1 MPLDEGFERDACT
14 VSKSC
19 YEFIFFRILFPPVHW
34 ENIQGPEMR
43 IISKK
48 CLSLA
53 LLLLTSYSPLLARTA
68 HSNFKEKPFADILH
82 LPVLDYPIPLQL
94 LGGALLSKGPME
106 GHRAWQTFCC
116 ASSRSGME
124 SQSCCFLIFKEW
136 KLLSNPL

>member
-1 MPLDEGFERDACT
+1 MHVVFAKT
-14 VSKSC
+14 VMNLHFSGD
-19 YEFIFFRILFPPVHW
+19 FFPPVCW
-34 ENIQGPEMR
+34 ENVQGPEMR
-43 IISKK
+43 IISEK

-53 LLLLTSYSPLLARTA
+53 LLLLTSVLARTE
-68 HSNFKEKPFADILH
+68 HSKFKEKLFADIPH
-82 LPVLDYPIPLQL
+82 LCVLDCPVPLQL

-116 ASSRSGME
+116 ASSQSGME